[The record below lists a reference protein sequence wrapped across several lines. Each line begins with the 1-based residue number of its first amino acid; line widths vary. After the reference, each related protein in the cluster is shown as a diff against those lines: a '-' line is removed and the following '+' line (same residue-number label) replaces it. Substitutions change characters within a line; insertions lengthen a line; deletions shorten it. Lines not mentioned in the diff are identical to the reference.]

1 MRWLEAGRG
10 LPLKAARIWACAAH
24 HSVRRLGRYT
34 AVAGGGSCS
43 CMWVVLY
50 SQCLGAVLY
59 RRTSAGCV
67 HSVGTET
74 RALSFFVLRLGR

>member
-1 MRWLEAGRG
+1 MAGGGTR
-10 LPLKAARIWACAAH
+10 PAAESGSDLGVCRTY
-24 HSVRRLGRYT
+24 SVRRLGRYT

-74 RALSFFVLRLGR
+74 RRSLFSSYVLVGK